1 MTDSGAEV
9 AGVTDGVAC
18 DIVRIFRLLT
28 NAVDIYSFFLSGVP
42 MCSVAWLHV
51 SLQYCGAED
60 NHLGL
65 LGWGTS
71 FSPTVGCTQLFTH
84 KSCLK
89 GFYKQAYLLS

>member
-1 MTDSGAEV
+1 MTDSGAKV
-9 AGVTDGVAC
+9 ASVTDGVAC

-28 NAVDIYSFFLSGVP
+28 NAVDIYHFFLSGVP

-71 FSPTVGCTQLFTH
+71 FSPTVGCTPAIHTQKL
-84 KSCLK
+84 LK
-89 GFYKQAYLLS
+89 GFL